1 MGAYFLVTLFGGKK
15 KLESL
20 GREWGLEK
28 AKDEGLGCVCKAV
41 RTSNSRNERDFLEF

>member
-1 MGAYFLVTLFGGKK
+1 MGVYFLVIFFGGKK

-28 AKDEGLGCVCKAV
+28 VKDEGFGCVCKAV
-41 RTSNSRNERDFLEF
+41 RIFNFRNERDFFEF